1 MKKITKAVIPA
12 AGFGTRFLP
21 ITKGISKEMLPLVDK
36 PSIFYVVEEA
46 VKSGIKDILIII
58 NSSKNDIIKY
68 FDRNLAL
75 EAFLIEKNKEELIKE
90 LNLDEDIKIHFINQP
105 IAKGLGH
112 AILMAEAFVGNEDFA
127 VLLGDDIFVSKNP
140 ALNQLINVYNERDHQ
155 TVVGTMEVSSD
166 KTHLYGICVV
176 EKNYTDRLDLLS
188 SVVEKP
194 KVAPSNIA
202 ISGRYV
208 LNNEIFKYLKTQK
221 PGSGGEI
228 QLTDSI
234 LRLMEE
240 KKVYSLKMDSRR
252 YDIGSKIGYLE
263 AQIDFYLN
271 DKNLAEDAKTLIL
284 EKIKNL

>member
-36 PSIFYVVEEA
+36 PSIYYVVEEA
-46 VKSGIKDILIII
+46 INSGISDILIII
-58 NSSKNDIIKY
+58 NSSKNDIVKY

-75 EAFLIEKNKEELIKE
+75 ENFLIEKEKKELIKD
-90 LNLDEDIKIHFINQP
+90 LNISEDIKIHFINQP
-105 IAKGLGH
+105 VAKGLGH
-112 AILMAEAFVGNEDFA
+112 AILMAEGFVGNDDFA
-127 VLLGDDIFVSKNP
+127 VLLGDDIFASNTP
-140 ALNQLINVYNERDHQ
+140 ALNQLIDVYNNYNNQ
-155 TVVGTMEVSSD
+155 SVIGTMEVEAN

-176 EKNYTDRLDLLS
+176 KEEVTTNLASLS

-234 LRLMEE
+234 LRLMDE
-240 KKVYSLKMDSRR
+240 KEVYSLIVDAMR
-252 YDIGSKIGYLE
+252 YDIGSKIGYLA
-263 AQIDFYLN
+263 AQLDFYLK
-271 DKNLAEDAKTLIL
+271 DDELKEEAQKLINN
-284 EKIKNL
+284 KSTK